1 MGRAVTSARCA
12 LVTGAS
18 RSLGAAIA
26 RRLGTGGWNVAVN
39 YAHDD
44 EAAARVV
51 GAIRTAGGKAEAFR
65 FDVTD
70 DSAVTSG
77 IEAVR
82 TRFGDPLVV
91 VNNATGP
98 QPSIP
103 LEQQIWNDY
112 LGQLDFFVKAPLLL
126 LHATLPAMKRA
137 RFGRIVNIG
146 SEVITTGTPELGH
159 YIAAK
164 GAMLGLTRAW
174 ANELGPH
181 GITVNVVQ
189 PGWIPVER
197 HRGTDP
203 AELEAY
209 RALVPVGRQGVPD
222 DVSGAVAFLASEE
235 AGFVTGQSFAVNG
248 GRTLD

>member
-1 MGRAVTSARCA
+1 VTCA

-26 RRLGTGGWNVAVN
+26 ERLGAIGFSVAVN
-39 YAHDD
+39 YGSWHEGAQ
-44 EAAARVV
+44 AVV
-51 GAIRTAGGKAEAFR
+51 DKIRAAGGEAER
-65 FDVTD
+65 YPFDVTD
-70 DSAVTSG
+70 QAAVDDG
-77 IEAVR
+77 VAAVR
-82 TRFGDPLVV
+82 QRFGDPLVV

-98 QPSIP
+98 QPFIP
-103 LEQQIWNDY
+103 LEQQTWNDY
-112 LGQLDFFVKAPLLL
+112 SAQFDFFVKAPLLM
-126 LHATLPAMKRA
+126 LHATLPAMKA
-137 RFGRIVNIG
+137 AGYGRIVNIG

-159 YIAAK
+159 YITAK

-174 ANELGPH
+174 ASELGRH
-181 GITVNVVQ
+181 GITVNVIQ

-209 RALVPVGRQGVPD
+209 RRLVPLGRQGVPE
-222 DVSGAVAFLASEE
+222 DVTGAVAFLASEE
-235 AGFVTGQSFAVNG
+235 SGFVTGQTFAVNG

>member
-1 MGRAVTSARCA
+1 MTCA

-26 RRLGTGGWNVAVN
+26 ERLGAGGFDVAVN
-39 YAHDD
+39 YATYD
-44 EAAARVV
+44 EGAQRVV
-51 GAIRTAGGKAEAFR
+51 DTIRAAGSKAERFS

-70 DSAVTSG
+70 EDAVAAG
-77 IEAVR
+77 VQAVR
-82 TRFGDPLVV
+82 ERLGDPVVV

-103 LEQQIWNDY
+103 LEQQSWDDY
-112 LGQLDFFVKAPLLL
+112 RGQLEFFVKAPLLM
-126 LHATLPAMKRA
+126 LHATLPAMKEA
-137 RFGRIVNIG
+137 GYGRIVNIG
-146 SEVITTGTPELGH
+146 SEVITTGTLELGH

-174 ANELGPH
+174 AKELAPL
-181 GITVNVVQ
+181 GITVNTIQ

-203 AELEAY
+203 AELDAY
-209 RALVPVGRQGVPD
+209 LALIPAGRWGTPTDVG
-222 DVSGAVAFLASEE
+222 GAVAFLASEE
-235 AGFVTGQSFAVNG
+235 AGFVTGQTFAVNG

>member
-1 MGRAVTSARCA
+1 MTCV

-26 RRLGTGGWNVAVN
+26 ERLGKGGFQVAVN
-39 YAHDD
+39 YAKYD
-44 EAAARVV
+44 EGAQRVV
-51 GAIRTAGGKAEAFR
+51 DTIRSAGGEAERFA

-70 DSAVTSG
+70 EDAVAAG
-77 IEAVR
+77 VAAVR
-82 TRFGDPLVV
+82 EQFGDPLVV

-103 LEQQIWNDY
+103 LEQQTWGDY
-112 LGQLDFFVKAPLLL
+112 LGQLDYFVKAPVLVLQ
-126 LHATLPAMKRA
+126 ATLPAMKSVGY
-137 RFGRIVNIG
+137 GRIVNIG

-159 YIAAK
+159 YITAK

-174 ANELGPH
+174 ATELGPL
-181 GITVNVVQ
+181 GITVNVIQ

-209 RALVPVGRQGVPD
+209 RALVPVGRQGVPS
-222 DVSGAVAFLASEE
+222 DVTGAVAFLASEE
-235 AGFVTGQSFAVNG
+235 AGFVTGQTFAVNG

>member
-1 MGRAVTSARCA
+1 MTCA

-26 RRLGTGGWNVAVN
+26 ERLGKGGFSVAVN
-39 YAHDD
+39 YASYD
-44 EAAARVV
+44 EGAQRVV
-51 GAIRTAGGKAEAFR
+51 DALRAAGGSAERFS

-70 DSAVTSG
+70 ED
-77 IEAVR
+77 AVR
-82 TRFGDPLVV
+82 AGLAAICDRLGDPLVV

-103 LEQQIWNDY
+103 LEDQTWDDY
-112 LGQLDFFVKAPLLL
+112 LAQLRYFVRAPLLM
-126 LHATLPAMKRA
+126 LHATLPAMKEA
-137 RFGRIVNIG
+137 GFGRIINIG
-146 SEVITTGTPELGH
+146 SEVITTGTPELAH

-164 GAMLGLTRAW
+164 GAQLGLTRAW
-174 ANELGPH
+174 VKELAPH
-181 GITVNVVQ
+181 GITVNAIQ

-209 RALVPVGRQGVPD
+209 RALVPAGRQGVPE
-222 DVSGAVAFLASEE
+222 DVAGAVAFLASEE
-235 AGFVTGQSFAVNG
+235 SRFITGQSFAVNG

>member
-1 MGRAVTSARCA
+1 MRRAVTCA

-26 RRLGTGGWNVAVN
+26 ERLGKGGFSVAVN
-39 YAHDD
+39 YGSWHEGAQ
-44 EAAARVV
+44 VV
-51 GAIRTAGGKAEAFR
+51 VDRIREAGGEAERFP
-65 FDVTD
+65 FDVTAEATVAD
-70 DSAVTSG
+70 GVA
-77 IEAVR
+77 AVR
-82 TRFGDPLVV
+82 ERFGDPLVV

-103 LEQQIWNDY
+103 LEQQTWDHY
-112 LGQLDFFVKAPLLL
+112 RAQLDFFVKAPLLM
-126 LHATLPAMKRA
+126 LHATLPAMKA
-137 RFGRIVNIG
+137 AGYGRIVNIG
-146 SEVITTGTPELGH
+146 SEVITTGTLELGH
-159 YIAAK
+159 YITAK

-174 ANELGPH
+174 ASELGRH
-181 GITVNVVQ
+181 GITVNVIQ

-209 RALVPVGRQGVPD
+209 RKLVPLGRQGVPE
-222 DVSGAVAFLASEE
+222 DVTGAVAFLTSEE
-235 AGFVTGQSFAVNG
+235 SGFVTGQSFAVNG